1 MLNPRMLLISAP
13 ELSVGAVGLCCLLN
27 VSITHFDSHIH
38 SPIYI
43 YFIFLSLLI
52 FIVSLSPHGTVKRT
66 SHHATILPTESA
78 NSLFGYAYSM
88 SFKQQFSCIY

>member
-38 SPIYI
+38 SPIYLL
-43 YFIFLSLLI
+43 YLSFLYPHMGLLRELLI
-52 FIVSLSPHGTVKRT
+52 MLPYYRQNLLIAYLAMPIQCLSNN
-66 SHHATILPTESA
+66 
-78 NSLFGYAYSM
+78 NSVAYTN
-88 SFKQQFSCIY
+88 